1 MTGKQVESTYY
12 FRFVLE
18 IIALVFIGWY
28 GSNLASGWLS
38 FFLASALVFA
48 AMLLWGIFKV
58 PGDPSRSGKAP
69 VVVSGV
75 ARLAIEA
82 SIFLFATYAILTI
95 LGLWFAPLYIVA
107 LGIHYIQTKKRVQW
121 LLKQ

>member
-1 MTGKQVESTYY
+1 MAGKQVESTYY

-28 GSNLASGWLS
+28 GSNLASGWLA
-38 FFLASALVFA
+38 FFLAAALVFA
-48 AMLLWGIFKV
+48 AMLLWGVFNV

-82 SIFLFATYAILTI
+82 SIFLFATYAVLTI
-95 LGLWFAPLYIVA
+95 LGGWFALLFIVA
-107 LGIHYIQTKKRVQW
+107 LSIHYIQTKNRVQW

>member
-1 MTGKQVESTYY
+1 MAGKQVDSIYY
-12 FRFVLE
+12 FRFILE

-28 GSNLASGWLS
+28 GSNLASGWIS
-38 FFLASALVFA
+38 FFLAAGFVFA
-48 AMLLWGIFKV
+48 AMLLWGIFNV

-82 SIFLFATYAILTI
+82 SIFLFASYAINTI
-95 LGLWFAPLYIVA
+95 LGLWFALLFLVA
-107 LGIHYIQTKKRVQW
+107 LMAHYIQTKNRVQW